1 MMEKEVQ
8 EELIAFIRNN
18 FLDGDP
24 DQQLDMSTPLLEWG
38 VLNSL
43 NTVQL
48 LTFIRNQWGVRV
60 PPTAINAQ
68 GFRNVRNITGLVT
81 DLVGAST

>member
-1 MMEKEVQ
+1 MTGKDVSGM
-8 EELIAFIRNN
+8 LLTFIRNQ

-24 DQQLDMSTPLLEWG
+24 GRQLDMSTPLLEWG

-48 LTFIRNQWGVRV
+48 LTFIRDEFDVHV
-60 PPTAINAQ
+60 PPTAISAS
-68 GFRNVRNITGLVT
+68 GFKDVGSITALVT
-81 DLVGAST
+81 DLAGASA

>member
-1 MMEKEVQ
+1 MIDKEVS
-8 EELIAFIRNN
+8 EELIAFIRSK

-24 DQQLDMSTPLLEWG
+24 DRQLDQSTPLLEWG

-48 LTFIRNQWGVRV
+48 LTFIRDQFGVRV
-60 PPTAINAQ
+60 PATAINAR
-68 GFRNVRNITGLVT
+68 GFRDVRNITELVT
-81 DLVGAST
+81 DLTGAST

>member
-1 MMEKEVQ
+1 MEKEVS
-8 EELIAFIRNN
+8 EELLAFIRNQ

-24 DQQLDMSTPLLEWG
+24 DQQLDQSTPLLEWG

-48 LTFIRNQWGVRV
+48 LTFIRDQWGVRV

-68 GFRNVRNITGLVT
+68 GFKDVRNITGLVT
-81 DLVGAST
+81 ELAGAGN